1 MLTSALNPVLAAA
14 GLGWLLLAVIW
25 LLALEKTAKARWM
38 HQLHALLPLGVLGV
52 ALFAPADTV
61 VAQTSAQWLVAGA
74 LMLTILTVVWML
86 SLLTRNAGIMDVG
99 YSLTAS
105 LTAVGLVVLHQADS
119 PRQLVFL
126 LLVVVWSGRLVAH
139 ASGTNL
145 GQSQE
150 QQPYASWR
158 KQHGQR
164 WWWWSYFQVFLLQG
178 GLIWIWALPMVMTV
192 YAEPGPLM
200 PRDLLAMAIWLTGF
214 VFQAGADWQ
223 LKRFKAN
230 PANKGKVLQSGL
242 WSLTRHPNYFGEATM
257 WWAYFVF
264 GLAHPLGWVA
274 IVGPLYVTWFM
285 SKGSAAAMLDRHMLR
300 TKPDYAA
307 YVERVPGFCP
317 GFKSSADT
325 VLLERFRSRQRT

>member
-1 MLTSALNPVLAAA
+1 MSIPTLNPLLASAA
-14 GLGWLLLAVIW
+14 LGWMLLAVIW
-25 LLALEKTAKARWM
+25 LTALEQTAKAKWM
-38 HQLHALLPLGVLGV
+38 HRLHALLPLGVL
-52 ALFAPADTV
+52 AIAMFSPAESD
-61 VAQTSAQWLVAGA
+61 VAQ
-74 LMLTILTVVWML
+74 L
-86 SLLTRNAGIMDVG
+86 SLRWLIAGTMDVF

-105 LTAVGLVVLHQADS
+105 LTAVGLVLVDGHYSA
-119 PRQLVFL
+119 RQLVFL
-126 LLVVVWSGRLVAH
+126 LLVVVWSARLVAH
-139 ASGTNL
+139 ASSTNL

-150 QQPYASWR
+150 QQPYATWR
-158 KQHGQR
+158 KNNGQR

-178 GLIWIWALPMVMTV
+178 GLIWIWALTMVMAIG
-192 YAEPGPLM
+192 AEPGPLT
-200 PRDLLAMAIWLTGF
+200 PLDFLAMAIWMTGF

-264 GLAHPLGWVA
+264 GLAHPLGWLA
-274 IVGPLYVTWFM
+274 IVGPSYVTWFM

-307 YVERVPGFCP
+307 YVERVAGFFP
-317 GFKSSADT
+317 WFKSSSDT
-325 VLLERFRSRQRT
+325 LLLERFRSRQRS

>member
-1 MLTSALNPVLAAA
+1 MSIQSLNPLLAASA
-14 GLGWLLLAVIW
+14 LGWLLLASIW
-25 LLALEKTAKARWM
+25 LFALEKTARAQWM
-38 HQLHALLPLGVLGV
+38 HWLHALLPLGVL
-52 ALFAPADTV
+52 AISMFWPAETD
-61 VAQTSAQWLVAGA
+61 VAQLSLRWLVAGA
-74 LMLTILTVVWML
+74 MMLAILTPVWVL
-86 SLLTRNAGIMDVG
+86 SLVTRNAGTMDVF

-105 LTAVGLVVLHQADS
+105 LTAVGLVLVDGHYSA
-119 PRQLVFL
+119 RQLVFL
-126 LLVVVWSGRLVAH
+126 LLVVVWSARLVAH
-139 ASGTNL
+139 ASSTNL

-150 QQPYASWR
+150 QQPYATWR
-158 KQHGQR
+158 KNNGQR

-178 GLIWIWALPMVMTV
+178 GLIWIWALTMVMAIG
-192 YAEPGPLM
+192 AEPGPLTAH
-200 PRDLLAMAIWLTGF
+200 DLLAMASWTTGF

-264 GLAHPLGWVA
+264 GLAHPLGWLA

-300 TKPDYAA
+300 TKPDYSA
-307 YVERVPGFCP
+307 YVERVAGFFP
-317 GFKSSADT
+317 WFKSSSDT
-325 VLLERFRSRQRT
+325 LLLERFRSRQRS

>member
-1 MLTSALNPVLAAA
+1 MSIQSLNPLLAASA
-14 GLGWLLLAVIW
+14 LGWLLLASIW
-25 LLALEKTAKARWM
+25 LFALEKTAKAQWM
-38 HQLHALLPLGVLGV
+38 HWLHALLPLGVL
-52 ALFAPADTV
+52 AISMFWPAETD
-61 VAQTSAQWLVAGA
+61 VAQLSLRWLVAGA
-74 LMLTILTVVWML
+74 LMLAILTPVWIL
-86 SLLTRNAGIMDVG
+86 SLVTRNAGTMDVF

-105 LTAVGLVVLHQADS
+105 LTAVGLVLVDGHYSA
-119 PRQLVFL
+119 RQLVFL
-126 LLVVVWSGRLVAH
+126 LLVVVWSARLVAH
-139 ASGTNL
+139 ASSTNL

-150 QQPYASWR
+150 QQPYATWR
-158 KQHGQR
+158 KNNGRR

-178 GLIWIWALPMVMTV
+178 GLIWIWALTMVMAIG
-192 YAEPGPLM
+192 AEPGPLT
-200 PRDLLAMAIWLTGF
+200 PLAFLAMAIWMTGF

-264 GLAHPLGWVA
+264 GLAHPLGWLA

-307 YVERVPGFCP
+307 YVERVAGFFP
-317 GFKSSADT
+317 WFKSSSDT
-325 VLLERFRSRQRT
+325 LLLEHFRSRQRS

>member
-1 MLTSALNPVLAAA
+1 MSIQSLNPLLAASA
-14 GLGWLLLAVIW
+14 LGWLLLASIW
-25 LLALEKTAKARWM
+25 LFALEKTAKAQWM
-38 HQLHALLPLGVLGV
+38 HWLHALLPLGVL
-52 ALFAPADTV
+52 AISMFWPAETD
-61 VAQTSAQWLVAGA
+61 VAQLSLRWLVAGA
-74 LMLTILTVVWML
+74 MMLAILTPVWIL
-86 SLLTRNAGIMDVG
+86 SLVTRNAGTMDVF

-105 LTAVGLVVLHQADS
+105 LTAVGLVLVDGHYSA
-119 PRQLVFL
+119 RQLVFL
-126 LLVVVWSGRLVAH
+126 LLVVVWSARLVAH
-139 ASGTNL
+139 ASSTNL

-150 QQPYASWR
+150 QQPYATWR
-158 KQHGQR
+158 KNNGRR

-178 GLIWIWALPMVMTV
+178 GLIWIWALTMVMAIG
-192 YAEPGPLM
+192 AEPGPLT
-200 PRDLLAMAIWLTGF
+200 PLAFLAMAIWMTGF

-264 GLAHPLGWVA
+264 GLAHPLGWLA

-307 YVERVPGFCP
+307 YVERVAGFFP
-317 GFKSSADT
+317 WFKSSSDT
-325 VLLERFRSRQRT
+325 LLLEHFRSRQRS

>member
-1 MLTSALNPVLAAA
+1 MSIPTLNPLLASAA
-14 GLGWLLLAVIW
+14 LGWMLLAVIW
-25 LLALEKTAKARWM
+25 LTALEQTAKAKWM
-38 HQLHALLPLGVLGV
+38 HRLHALLPLGVL
-52 ALFAPADTV
+52 AIAMFSPAESD
-61 VAQTSAQWLVAGA
+61 VAQ
-74 LMLTILTVVWML
+74 L
-86 SLLTRNAGIMDVG
+86 SLRWLIAGTMDVF

-105 LTAVGLVVLHQADS
+105 LTAVGLVLVDGHYSA
-119 PRQLVFL
+119 RQLVFL
-126 LLVVVWSGRLVAH
+126 LLVVVWSARLVAH
-139 ASGTNL
+139 ASSTNL

-150 QQPYASWR
+150 QQPYATWR
-158 KQHGQR
+158 KNNGQR

-178 GLIWIWALPMVMTV
+178 GLIWIWALTMVMAIG
-192 YAEPGPLM
+192 AEPGPLT
-200 PRDLLAMAIWLTGF
+200 PLDFLAMAIWMTGF

-264 GLAHPLGWVA
+264 GLAHPLGWLA

-307 YVERVPGFCP
+307 YVERVAGFFP
-317 GFKSSADT
+317 WFKSSSDT
-325 VLLERFRSRQRT
+325 LLLERFRSRQRS

>member
-1 MLTSALNPVLAAA
+1 MSIQSLNPLLAASA
-14 GLGWLLLAVIW
+14 LGWLLLASIW
-25 LLALEKTAKARWM
+25 LFALEKTAKAQWM
-38 HQLHALLPLGVLGV
+38 HWLHALLPLGVL
-52 ALFAPADTV
+52 AISMFWPAETD
-61 VAQTSAQWLVAGA
+61 VAQLSLRWLVAGA
-74 LMLTILTVVWML
+74 MMLAILTPVWVL
-86 SLLTRNAGIMDVG
+86 SLVTRNAGTMDVF

-105 LTAVGLVVLHQADS
+105 LTAVGLVLVDWHYSA
-119 PRQLVFL
+119 RQLVFL
-126 LLVVVWSGRLVAH
+126 LLVVVWSARLVAH
-139 ASGTNL
+139 ASSTNL

-150 QQPYASWR
+150 QQPYATWR
-158 KQHGQR
+158 KNNGQR

-178 GLIWIWALPMVMTV
+178 GLIWIWALTMVMAIG
-192 YAEPGPLM
+192 AEPGPLT
-200 PRDLLAMAIWLTGF
+200 PLDFLAMAIWMTGF

-264 GLAHPLGWVA
+264 GLAHPLGWLA

-307 YVERVPGFCP
+307 YVERVAGFFP
-317 GFKSSADT
+317 WFKSSSDT
-325 VLLERFRSRQRT
+325 LLLERFRSRQRS